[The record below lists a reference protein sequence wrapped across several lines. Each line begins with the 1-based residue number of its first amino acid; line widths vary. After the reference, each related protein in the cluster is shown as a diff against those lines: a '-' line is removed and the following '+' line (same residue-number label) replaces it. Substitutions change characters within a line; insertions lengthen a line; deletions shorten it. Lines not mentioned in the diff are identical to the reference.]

1 MKAVFSAV
9 QLGHRP
15 QRFLSRGNIVEFP
28 DQPERVKRLL
38 EGARAAGADV
48 HATRSFDDQHIAS
61 VHKWRYLE
69 FLQKAHKRWQ
79 RPKGAFDEVMPSIR
93 PVERPARYPRHI
105 TGRAGWHMM
114 DFSCPIVEDT
124 WKVARASANTALT
137 AAQMIAEGG
146 EPVVYALCRP
156 PGHHAYDER
165 AGGFCYL
172 NNSAVAAQYL
182 RNGHDRVAVL
192 DIDVHHGN
200 GTQGIFYKRDDVL
213 TVSIHADA
221 RNFYPFYYGYET
233 ERGSG
238 PGKGCNVNIPLPIKS
253 DDDIWAGAIEYAVE
267 RIGDYAPS
275 ALVVALGL
283 DAHEADPLQGG
294 AVSTQG
300 FSRFAS
306 IITKLDLPTVLV
318 QEGGYLTDALA
329 DNLVSFLRGMKAG
342 I

>member
-9 QLGHRP
+9 QLGHKP
-15 QRFLSRGNIVEFP
+15 ERFLSRGHIVDYP
-28 DQPERVKRLL
+28 DKPERVRILL
-38 EGARAAGADV
+38 DAARSAGVDV
-48 HATRSFDDQHIAS
+48 HAARSFADQHVAA

-69 FLQKAHKRWQ
+69 FLEKAHKRWN
-79 RPKGAFDEVMPSIR
+79 RPKGAFNEVMPSAR

-105 TGRAGWHMM
+105 MGRAGWHMT

-137 AAQMIAEGG
+137 AANMVVEG

-156 PGHHAYDER
+156 PGHHAYEER

-172 NNSAVAAQYL
+172 NNTAIAAQFL
-182 RNGHDRVAVL
+182 RNTHERVAIL

-213 TVSIHADA
+213 TISIHADPK
-221 RNFYPFYYGYET
+221 NFYPFFYGYET

-238 PGKGCNVNIPLPIKS
+238 AGKGFNFNIPLALKS
-253 DDDIWAGAIEYAVE
+253 DDEVWAGAIEYAVDL
-267 RIGDYAPS
+267 IGEYEPG

-283 DAHEADPLQGG
+283 DAHEDDPLQGG
-294 AVSTQG
+294 SVTTQA
-300 FSRFAS
+300 FRRFAS
-306 IITKLDLPTVLV
+306 IISKLDLPTVLV
-318 QEGGYLTDALA
+318 QEGGYLNDALG
-329 DNLVSFLRGMKAG
+329 DNLVSFLKGMNAG
-342 I
+342 V